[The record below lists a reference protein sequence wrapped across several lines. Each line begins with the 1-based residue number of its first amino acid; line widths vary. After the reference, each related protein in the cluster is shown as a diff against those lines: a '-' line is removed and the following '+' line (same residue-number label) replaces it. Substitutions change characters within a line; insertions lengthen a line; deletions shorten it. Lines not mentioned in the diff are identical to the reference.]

1 MDDNKTLQK
10 EDKQTKS
17 LIDRLNFRNLYVA
30 IILNWKWFIIAV
42 VFCLGIVYI
51 RLRYTTPVY
60 QVSANCLSKTMATTD
75 EETAFRIQPTWA

>member
-17 LIDRLNFRNLYVA
+17 LMDRYNFRNLYVA
-30 IILNWKWFIIAV
+30 IILNWKWFVIAIIL
-42 VFCLGIVYI
+42 CLGFVYI

-60 QVSANCLSKTMATTD
+60 QV
-75 EETAFRIQPTWA
+75 TAKLLIKDDNNNHDGFRSIE